1 MPVKESHFVA
11 CLAATVISA
20 CGGLSVADEPATPA
34 ANPPSDKWV
43 APPAVSPAI
52 EIPRNVPERDPA
64 TPAVSSTS
72 DPAGSTGMPSSTGIS
87 GEATV
92 PGPEV
97 PRNYE
102 SLSRATDRRYSITTF
117 NNLRRGLRRV
127 YVVCKQA
134 LTPPAHPVAPA
145 Q

>member
-1 MPVKESHFVA
+1 MPVKERHFVA

-20 CGGLSVADEPATPA
+20 CGGLSVADQPTIPA
-34 ANPPSDKWV
+34 ATRAAQPPSDKWV

-64 TPAVSSTS
+64 TPAVSSIS
-72 DPAGSTGMPSSTGIS
+72 DAAGSAEVAA
-87 GEATV
+87 EATV

-102 SLSRATDRRYSITTF
+102 TLSRATDRRYSITTF
-117 NNLRRGLRRV
+117 NNLHRGLRRV

-134 LTPPAHPVAPA
+134 VTAASGRNESIA
-145 Q
+145 D